1 MGNGESDLEYSC
13 VIIHFSAFIC
23 ESGPGRQN
31 RFQESGE
38 HLRKNSLAEQ
48 ASPAPPPARR
58 RQTRLSIEHAI
69 RPLRTTCAFPERIEP
84 RGLFGVLS
92 QASAYSPRGIF
103 SKWSPVFWMRDCR
116 CRSFAQQ
123 GRFFARRTPQARPRA
138 QIFPCKPRAKAP
150 AQGLA
155 QGCPPR
161 RGLQA
166 RCYTPPA
173 STGRSISSRCECTP
187 HFARMLRAWACTV
200 LSEIP
205 SSSRM

>member
-69 RPLRTTCAFPERIEP
+69 RPPRTTCAFPERIEP

-92 QASAYSPRGIF
+92 QASAHSPRGIF
-103 SKWSPVFWMRDCR
+103 SKWFPVFWMRGCHH
-116 CRSFAQQ
+116 RSFAQQ
-123 GRFFARRTPQARPRA
+123 GRFFARKVSRTKRCARDSHA
-138 QIFPCKPRAKAP
+138 SP
-150 AQGLA
+150 ASK
-155 QGCPPR
+155 PPR
-161 RGLQA
+161 KTSCKAA
-166 RCYTPPA
+166 RLAAGCGSAATHHRHRPA
-173 STGRSISSRCECTP
+173 GRS
-187 HFARMLRAWACTV
+187 ARAANAHRTSPGCCGRGRAPC
-200 LSEIP
+200 
-205 SSSRM
+205 